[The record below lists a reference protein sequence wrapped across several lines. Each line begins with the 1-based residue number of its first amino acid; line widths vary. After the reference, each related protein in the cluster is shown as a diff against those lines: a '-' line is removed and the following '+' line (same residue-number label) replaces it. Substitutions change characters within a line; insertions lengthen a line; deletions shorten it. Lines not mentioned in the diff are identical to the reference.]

1 MAFQMPT
8 ANTAPTPF
16 TGTLSRNEVFASI
29 YNMIISQHVFSD
41 LIKGTYGNLAYLF
54 RVDGSEYGDS
64 KLFYSLKLGKVVDWT
79 GDEEAANLLALNR
92 PADPACQ
99 VVKLDT
105 FKMVWLTVDSF
116 LSKRAWGTPG
126 LFSQFNSVVLAT
138 MRDTKRVFEAK
149 TMNTFVGTCETNVGK
164 QTKTITLAAG
174 GTEDANRLRAQT
186 ITKELADLMID
197 MKDVNTSYNDYGYE
211 RSYDENELVYIWN
224 ADYVN
229 EITKLDLPT
238 IFHTEELKKNFSKYV
253 LPAHYFGTVNGVSV
267 TTSGASNTTIRALD
281 ERDIGGVHVRPGDLL
296 PNNTS
301 LVSGGKVVIPSY
313 TVNPKVICKITT
325 KDAIQYMSGF
335 QTETE
340 FVNPRSKTENHYLI
354 FGYSSLPQSRLKERP
369 YITVKEA

>member
-41 LIKGTYGNLAYLF
+41 LIKGTYGNLADLF
-54 RVDGSEYGDS
+54 RVDGSECGDS

-174 GTEDANRLRAQT
+174 GTEDGNRLRAQT

-253 LPAHYFGTVNGVSV
+253 LPAHYFGTVNGTTV

-296 PNNTS
+296 PNNTT

-335 QTETE
+335 QTEIE

>member
-41 LIKGTYGNLAYLF
+41 LIKGTYGNLADLF

-79 GDEEAANLLALNR
+79 GDEEASNLMALNR

-99 VVKLDT
+99 IVKLDT
-105 FKMVWLTVDSF
+105 FKMVWLTVDTF

-126 LFSQFNSVVLAT
+126 LLSQFNSVVLAT

-149 TMNTFVGTCETNVGK
+149 TMNTFVGTCETNIGK

-174 GTEDANRLRAQT
+174 GTEDGNRLRAQT

-238 IFHTEELKKNFSKYV
+238 IFHTDELKKNFSKYV
-253 LPAHYFGTVNGVSV
+253 LPAHYFGTVNGISV

-281 ERDIGGVHVRPGDLL
+281 ERDIGSVHVRPGDLL
-296 PNNTS
+296 PNNTT
-301 LVSGGKVVIPSY
+301 LVSGGKIVIPSY

-325 KDAIQYMSGF
+325 RDAIQYMSGF

-340 FVNPRSKTENHYLI
+340 FFNPRSNTENHYLI